1 MSFLKNALIYLG
13 FVEDDLQGEI
23 ASYGDPQQQRSARP
37 QIEERY
43 EPQARAFDERY
54 EAASRSYEEDP
65 RAYEDTRVYDYEGRG
80 EPVEREPRRSE
91 QLASV
96 HQLAPPPQ
104 RGMGQVHIVRP
115 ESYGDAQQIGDR
127 MRRGL
132 PVIVNLEE
140 AESELARRIVA
151 FASGLVYGLDGNL
164 QKLSRR
170 IYLITPAEMEVS
182 SEDKRRLVEDT
193 GLGF

>member
-1 MSFLKNALIYLG
+1 MSFLRNALIYLG

-23 ASYGDPQQQRSARP
+23 ASYGEGQSRRTNSAQNEPDRYDPHV
-37 QIEERY
+37 
-43 EPQARAFDERY
+43 RAYDEHW
-54 EAASRSYEEDP
+54 AASPQPYEQT
-65 RAYEDTRVYDYEGRG
+65 RAYEYEAPQPLRPTRPAPSP
-80 EPVEREPRRSE
+80 EP
-91 QLASV
+91 LASV
-96 HQLAPPPQ
+96 HHFPP
-104 RGMGQVHIVRP
+104 RSMGQVHIVRP

-170 IYLITPAEMEVS
+170 IYLITPGEMEVS
-182 SEDKRRLVEDT
+182 SEDKRRLAEDT

>member
-23 ASYGDPQQQRSARP
+23 ASYGDPPSRRNVRPSEDLAR
-37 QIEERY
+37 Y
-43 EPQARAFDERY
+43 DPQAQAYDERWQA
-54 EAASRSYEEDP
+54 E
-65 RAYEDTRVYDYEGRG
+65 RAYEDTRAYDYE
-80 EPVEREPRRSE
+80 EPREPRRPPMGQSPD

-96 HQLAPPPQ
+96 HQFPP
-104 RGMGQVHIVRP
+104 RSMGQVHIVRP

-140 AESELARRIVA
+140 AESELARRVVA

-170 IYLITPAEMEVS
+170 IYLITPGEMEVS

>member
-1 MSFLKNALIYLG
+1 MSFLRNALIYLG

-23 ASYGDPQQQRSARP
+23 ASYGDPQARRTARQQE
-37 QIEERY
+37 QERY
-43 EPQARAFDERY
+43 EPQVRAYDERW
-54 EAASRSYEEDP
+54 EGSSSRSYEEP
-65 RAYEDTRVYDYEGRG
+65 RAYETTRAYEYE
-80 EPVEREPRRSE
+80 EPREPRQIRSPQGPE
-91 QLASV
+91 PLASV
-96 HQLAPPPQ
+96 HQFPP
-104 RGMGQVHIVRP
+104 RSMGQMHIVRP

-182 SEDKRRLVEDT
+182 SEDKRRLAEDT
-193 GLGF
+193 GLSF

>member
-23 ASYGDPQQQRSARP
+23 ASYGDPPPRRAPRP
-37 QIEERY
+37 PAQDRY
-43 EPQARAFDERY
+43 EPQARAFDDRY
-54 EAASRSYEEDP
+54 EAASRSYE
-65 RAYEDTRVYDYEGRG
+65 DTRTYDYEGRG
-80 EPVEREPRRSE
+80 EPMEREPRRAE

-96 HQLAPPPQ
+96 HQLAPPNS
-104 RGMGQVHIVRP
+104 MGQVHIVRP

-182 SEDKRRLVEDT
+182 SEDKRRLAEDT

>member
-23 ASYGDPQQQRSARP
+23 ASYGDPQPRRSRV
-37 QIEERY
+37 ETEDRY

-54 EAASRSYEEDP
+54 QVASQT
-65 RAYEDTRVYDYEGRG
+65 YEDTRSYEDTRTYDYEGRG
-80 EPVEREPRRSE
+80 EPIEREPRRSE

>member
-23 ASYGDPQQQRSARP
+23 ASYGDPEGRRTVRP
-37 QIEERY
+37 QTEDRY

-54 EAASRSYEEDP
+54 QAASQSYEDT
-65 RAYEDTRVYDYEGRG
+65 RAYEDTRTYDYEGRG
-80 EPVEREPRRSE
+80 EPIEREPRRAE

>member
-1 MSFLKNALIYLG
+1 MSFLRNALIYLG

-23 ASYGDPQQQRSARP
+23 ASYGEPGNRRP
-37 QIEERY
+37 G
-43 EPQARAFDERY
+43 PPDERLGDPHVRAY
-54 EAASRSYEEDP
+54 DERWESSRPYEDP
-65 RAYEDTRVYDYEGRG
+65 RYEQTRAYEYEQPQQVRQTGSQPAR
-80 EPVEREPRRSE
+80 PP
-91 QLASV
+91 LASV
-96 HQLAPPPQ
+96 HQFPP
-104 RGMGQVHIVRP
+104 RSMGQVHIVRP

-127 MRRGL
+127 MRNGL

-182 SEDKRRLVEDT
+182 SEDKRRLVEDS

>member
-1 MSFLKNALIYLG
+1 VSFLRNALIYLG

-23 ASYGDPQQQRSARP
+23 ASYGDHPGRRNASQQF
-37 QIEERY
+37 ETERLD
-43 EPQARAFDERY
+43 PNVRAYDERW
-54 EAASRSYEEDP
+54 EAGRPYEEP
-65 RAYEDTRVYDYEGRG
+65 RGYEQTRAYDYE
-80 EPVEREPRRSE
+80 EQQPVRQAPPRQQDAS

-96 HQLAPPPQ
+96 HQFPP
-104 RGMGQVHIVRP
+104 RSMSEVHIVRP

-182 SEDKRRLVEDT
+182 SEDKRRLAEDS

>member
-1 MSFLKNALIYLG
+1 VSFVRNALIYLG

-23 ASYGDPQQQRSARP
+23 ASYGDPQPRRNAR
-37 QIEERY
+37 QEQERY
-43 EPQARAFDERY
+43 DPQVRAYDERW
-54 EAASRSYEEDP
+54 ESSSSGYEEP
-65 RAYEDTRVYDYEGRG
+65 RGYENTRAYEYE
-80 EPVEREPRRSE
+80 EPREPRQSRGPHSVE
-91 QLASV
+91 QMASV
-96 HQLAPPPQ
+96 HPLAPKA
-104 RGMGQVHIVRP
+104 MGQMHIVRP

-140 AESELARRIVA
+140 AEGELARRIVA

-182 SEDKRRLVEDT
+182 SEDTRRLVEDS